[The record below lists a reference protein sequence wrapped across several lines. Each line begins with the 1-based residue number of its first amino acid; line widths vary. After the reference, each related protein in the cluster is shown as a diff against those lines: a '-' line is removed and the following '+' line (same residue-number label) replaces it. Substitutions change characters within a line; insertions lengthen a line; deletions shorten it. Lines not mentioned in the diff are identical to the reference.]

1 MHIDENV
8 QQEFDRQRNFLEK
21 QLHKFRYSVNLRN
34 GREFEEV
41 IKLRMENIS
50 LMGELEKARN
60 ILKPLQNKKQ

>member
-1 MHIDENV
+1 MHLDENV

-34 GREFEEV
+34 GREFKEV

-50 LMGELEKARN
+50 IMGELEKTRN
-60 ILKPLQNKKQ
+60 VLKLLLNKNQ